1 MVFGLPGYTYVDIVD
16 LGGLEYSTWIRGISG
31 NYSRVKQKVL
41 QNGVMSQVHPIP
53 NTSVS
58 SPSLRISPT
67 KMPQK
72 GKLDHLN
79 QLEIISFRDQ
89 LEINWK
95 SSQNWFSGTIP
106 GNPSVSGIF
115 RDSRGW
121 GRWWWMFDGC
131 FREVGFPPFLWKHPE
146 KNVKSTN
153 PWWRFCC
160 LNKLPSVLQIVCSPR
175 IGVFTLENNPTVD
188 GMTLKRWFPGG
199 EKKHLWVWKMNR
211 KSLLFGCFQK

>member
-53 NTSVS
+53 NTPAS

-72 GKLDHLN
+72 GKFDHLN

-89 LEINWK
+89 LEPTGNQLEIIPKLIFRNHSWK
-95 SSQNWFSGTIP
+95 SIS
-106 GNPSVSGIF
+106 F
-115 RDSRGW
+115 RDFQGFTRL
-121 GRWWWMFDGC
+121 
-131 FREVGFPPFLWKHPE
+131 REMMMDV
-146 KNVKSTN
+146 
-153 PWWRFCC
+153 
-160 LNKLPSVLQIVCSPR
+160 
-175 IGVFTLENNPTVD
+175 
-188 GMTLKRWFPGG
+188 
-199 EKKHLWVWKMNR
+199 
-211 KSLLFGCFQK
+211 